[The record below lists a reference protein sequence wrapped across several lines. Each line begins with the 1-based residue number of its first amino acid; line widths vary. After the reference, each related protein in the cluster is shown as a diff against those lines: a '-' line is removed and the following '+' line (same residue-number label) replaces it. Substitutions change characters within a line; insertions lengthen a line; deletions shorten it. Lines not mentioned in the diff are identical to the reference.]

1 MGTDK
6 VERDFSM
13 RQDSAHS
20 QEEVVTEER
29 DSHPN
34 SQVITWVSIYA
45 DDTIIMV
52 ESKEDLKNWL
62 ILKTVMLR
70 KIECRRRGWQNMRWW
85 MPSPIDGHEFEHA
98 LGVLMDRETCVLQS
112 MGSQRFRHDWAVELK
127 WRNVYIHNIGG
138 NLTNQIFSI
147 ESRGKDYNF

>member
-1 MGTDK
+1 MPKRMGTDK

-52 ESKEDLKNWL
+52 ESKEDLKN
-62 ILKTVMLR
+62 
-70 KIECRRRGWQNMRWW
+70 
-85 MPSPIDGHEFEHA
+85 
-98 LGVLMDRETCVLQS
+98 
-112 MGSQRFRHDWAVELK
+112 
-127 WRNVYIHNIGG
+127 
-138 NLTNQIFSI
+138 
-147 ESRGKDYNF
+147 